1 MSSTPKHFGRVVVTG
16 AAGFIGSHFLRSLV
30 ENQLCISSSE
40 ITVVD
45 LLTYAS
51 NYEEISDLIESRKVN
66 FRRGD
71 ISSTEFMCNIL
82 KEADLVVNFA
92 AESHVD
98 KSIQD
103 SSAFIKTNVLGVD
116 VMLSI
121 LRDNKNC
128 RFVQISTDEVYGSIE
143 YGEWDEECSLSPNS
157 PYSASKASADLL
169 TLAYART
176 HGLDAVITRCSNNY
190 GPNQNLEKFIPT
202 CIYQTLS
209 GARIPIYGNGMQKR
223 EWIHV
228 SDHCKGIAT
237 AIAHGK
243 SGEIYNI
250 GSGYELSNISLA
262 NQILKVLKK
271 DASLIEFV
279 EDRKGHDYRYAVN
292 YKKIK
297 ELGFVNEISFEQG
310 LAQTINWYKE
320 KDLIDA
326 EN

>member
-1 MSSTPKHFGRVVVTG
+1 MSSTPKHYGRVVITG

-51 NYEEISDLIESRKVN
+51 NYEDISDLIEGRKVD
-66 FRRGD
+66 FKRGD
-71 ISSTEFMCNIL
+71 ISSHELMSEIL
-82 KEADLVVNFA
+82 KKADLVVNFA

-98 KSIQD
+98 KSIED

-116 VMLSI
+116 VI
-121 LRDNKNC
+121 LNILKENKKC
-128 RFVQISTDEVYGSIE
+128 RFVQISTDEVYGSVE
-143 YGEWDEECSLSPNS
+143 LGEWDEKCSLSPNS

-176 HGLDAVITRCSNNY
+176 HGVDAVITRCSNNY

-202 CIYQTLS
+202 CINQILKNKK
-209 GARIPIYGNGMQKR
+209 IPIYGNGMQKR

-237 AIAHGK
+237 AITHGK

-250 GSGYELSNISLA
+250 GSGIELTNISLA
-262 NQILKVLKK
+262 SQILKVLKK
-271 DASLIEFV
+271 DESLIEYV
-279 EDRKGHDYRYAVN
+279 EDRKGHDYRYAVD
-292 YKKIK
+292 YKKIRD
-297 ELGFVNEISFEQG
+297 LGFVNEIDFKQG
-310 LAQTINWYKE
+310 LEQTINWYKE

-326 EN
+326 ER